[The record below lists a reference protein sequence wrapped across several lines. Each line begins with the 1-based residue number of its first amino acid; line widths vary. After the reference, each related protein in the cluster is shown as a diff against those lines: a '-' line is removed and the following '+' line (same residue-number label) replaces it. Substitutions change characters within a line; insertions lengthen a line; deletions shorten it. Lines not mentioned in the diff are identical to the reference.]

1 MFRNANV
8 YERFKRGAVSWRKQR
23 NSMNRELM
31 FGELKIDALMNKRYS
46 AAFGRVSRRVSLFTA
61 VLLLA
66 ACAATPN
73 VDQEPAVPV
82 EVPVVEPSPVEPPTI
97 ALVLG
102 GGAGKGFAHVGV
114 IKALEAH
121 GIEPDMLVGT
131 SAGSVVAVL
140 YASGYDGFELQR
152 ISLTMEEDTVRDW
165 VLPNRGF
172 IRGDALQN
180 FINEAVQGRNIQNLN
195 RKLAVVATELQTGQP
210 MVFQSGNTG
219 MAVRASSSVPGIFR
233 PVKIGTREYVDGGL
247 VSPVPVRTA
256 RELGAD
262 IVIAVNI
269 SDIPQQSKVSDTVGI
284 LLQTF
289 TIMGHVIASQEL
301 READVVISPNI
312 SELKSTSFDSRNYA
326 IIEGK
331 KAGLAAVPAIT
342 EIISTF
348 GAAQRGV
355 PAATY
360 EVESH

>member
-1 MFRNANV
+1 MSAN
-8 YERFKRGAVSWRKQR
+8 
-23 NSMNRELM
+23 LM
-31 FGELKIDALMNKRYS
+31 SGELIIRGFVFRKCLALVREFPARIFLS
-46 AAFGRVSRRVSLFTA
+46 SV

-66 ACAATPN
+66 ACATS
-73 VDQEPAVPV
+73 
-82 EVPVVEPSPVEPPTI
+82 PVVEPEPTVEIEPPIVEPIVVREPTI

-121 GIEPDMLVGT
+121 GIVPDMVVGT
-131 SAGSVVAVL
+131 SAGSVVAAL

-152 ISLTMEEDTVRDW
+152 ISLTMDEDTVKDW

-180 FINEAVQGRNIQNLN
+180 FINEAVQGRPIQALN
-195 RKLAVVATELQTGQP
+195 RKLAVVATDLQTGQP

-233 PVKIGTREYVDGGL
+233 PVKIGTHEYVDGGL

-269 SDIPQQSKVSDTVGI
+269 SDIPQHSKVSDTIGI

-301 READVVISPNI
+301 READIVISPNI
-312 SELKSTSFDSRNYA
+312 SELTSTNFDSRNYA
-326 IIEGK
+326 IIEGE
-331 KAGLAAVPAIT
+331 KAGLAAVP
-342 EIISTF
+342 EIKETISAF
-348 GAAQRGV
+348 GAAQPSVRE
-355 PAATY
+355 ATY

>member
-1 MFRNANV
+1 MHSIYLA
-8 YERFKRGAVSWRKQR
+8 AV
-23 NSMNRELM
+23 NRSSVRTLISC
-31 FGELKIDALMNKRYS
+31 L
-46 AAFGRVSRRVSLFTA
+46 
-61 VLLLA
+61 VLLLT
-66 ACAATPN
+66 ACVTP
-73 VDQEPAVPV
+73 
-82 EVPVVEPSPVEPPTI
+82 PVVEPEPTVEVAPPVIEVPTL

-121 GIEPDMLVGT
+121 GIIPDMVVGT
-131 SAGSVVAVL
+131 SAGRVVAAL
-140 YASGYDGFELQR
+140 YAGGYDGFELQR
-152 ISLTMEEDTVRDW
+152 ISLSMDEDTVRDW

-180 FINEAVQGRNIQNLN
+180 FINEAVQDRTIQALN
-195 RKLAVVATELQTGQP
+195 RKLAVVATDLQTGQK
-210 MVFQSGNTG
+210 MVFQTGNTG

-269 SDIPQQSKVSDTVGI
+269 SDIPQQSKISDTFGI

-301 READVVISPNI
+301 READIVISPNI
-312 SELKSTSFDSRNYA
+312 SELKSTNFDSRNYA
-326 IIEGK
+326 IIEGE
-331 KAGLAAVPAIT
+331 KAGLAAVP
-342 EIISTF
+342 EIMELIAAF
-348 GAAQRGV
+348 GAAK
-355 PAATY
+355 PSASEATY
-360 EVESH
+360 EVDSH

>member
-1 MFRNANV
+1 MHSIHL
-8 YERFKRGAVSWRKQR
+8 AV
-23 NSMNRELM
+23 
-31 FGELKIDALMNKRYS
+31 
-46 AAFGRVSRRVSLFTA
+46 VSRSFVGALIA
-61 VLLLA
+61 CLVLLLA
-66 ACAATPN
+66 ACATT
-73 VDQEPAVPV
+73 
-82 EVPVVEPSPVEPPTI
+82 PVVEPEPTPEPTVEIAPPVIEVPTL

-121 GIEPDMLVGT
+121 GIIPDMVVGT
-131 SAGSVVAVL
+131 SAGSVVAAL

-152 ISLTMEEDTVRDW
+152 ISLSMDEDTVRDW

-172 IRGDALQN
+172 IRGEALQN
-180 FINEAVQGRNIQNLN
+180 FINEAVQGRTIQALN
-195 RKLAVVATELQTGQP
+195 RKLAVVATDLQSGQP

-219 MAVRASSSVPGIFR
+219 MAVRASSSVPGVFR

-269 SDIPQQSKVSDTVGI
+269 SNIPQQSKVSDTVAI

-289 TIMGHVIASQEL
+289 
-301 READVVISPNI
+301 
-312 SELKSTSFDSRNYA
+312 RNYA
-326 IIEGK
+326 IIEGE
-331 KAGLAAVPAIT
+331 KAGLAAVP
-342 EIISTF
+342 EIMELIAAF
-348 GAAQRGV
+348 GAAQ
-355 PAATY
+355 PSASEATY

>member
-1 MFRNANV
+1 MHSIYLA
-8 YERFKRGAVSWRKQR
+8 AVDRPSVRTLI
-23 NSMNRELM
+23 SCL
-31 FGELKIDALMNKRYS
+31 
-46 AAFGRVSRRVSLFTA
+46 
-61 VLLLA
+61 VLLLT
-66 ACAATPN
+66 ACATT
-73 VDQEPAVPV
+73 
-82 EVPVVEPSPVEPPTI
+82 PVVEPEPTVEIAPPVIEVPTL

-121 GIEPDMLVGT
+121 GIIPDMVVGT
-131 SAGSVVAVL
+131 SAGSVVAAL
-140 YASGYDGFELQR
+140 YAAGYDGFELQR
-152 ISLTMEEDTVRDW
+152 ISLSMDEDTVRDW

-172 IRGDALQN
+172 IRGEALQN
-180 FINEAVQGRNIQNLN
+180 FINEAVQGRTIQALN
-195 RKLAVVATELQTGQP
+195 RKLAVVATDLQTGQP

-269 SDIPQQSKVSDTVGI
+269 SDIPQQSKISDTVSI

-289 TIMGHVIASQEL
+289 TIMAHVIASQEL
-301 READVVISPNI
+301 READIVISPNI
-312 SELKSTSFDSRNYA
+312 SKLKSTNFDTRNYA
-326 IIEGK
+326 IIEGE
-331 KAGLAAVPAIT
+331 KAGLAAVP
-342 EIISTF
+342 EIMEMIAAF
-348 GAAQRGV
+348 GAAQ
-355 PAATY
+355 PSASEPTY

>member
-1 MFRNANV
+1 MKSTYFAT
-8 YERFKRGAVSWRKQR
+8 VSGCSAR
-23 NSMNRELM
+23 
-31 FGELKIDALMNKRYS
+31 ALLYC
-46 AAFGRVSRRVSLFTA
+46 L

-66 ACAATPN
+66 ACATKS
-73 VDQEPAVPV
+73 VVEPEFTV
-82 EVPVVEPSPVEPPTI
+82 EDEPPVVEEPTI

-121 GIEPDMLVGT
+121 GIVPDMVVGT
-131 SAGSVVAVL
+131 SAGSVVGAL
-140 YASGYDGFELQR
+140 YAGGYNGFELQR
-152 ISLTMEEDTVRDW
+152 ISLSMDEDTVSDW

-180 FINEAVQGRNIQNLN
+180 FINEALQGRLIQYLN
-195 RKLAVVATELQTGQP
+195 RKLAVVATDLQTGEA
-210 MVFQSGNTG
+210 MVFQSGNAG

-247 VSPVPVRTA
+247 VSPIPVRIA

-269 SDIPQQSKVSDTVGI
+269 SDIPRQSKVSDTVGI

-301 READVVISPNI
+301 LEADVVISPDI
-312 SELKSTSFDSRNYA
+312 TELTSTNFDSRNYA
-326 IIEGK
+326 IIEGE
-331 KAGLAAVPAIT
+331 KAGLDAVVAIREKIEEFSAARLSASEASEQIDL
-342 EIISTF
+342 
-348 GAAQRGV
+348 R
-355 PAATY
+355 
-360 EVESH
+360 

>member
-1 MFRNANV
+1 MCTFI
-8 YERFKRGAVSWRKQR
+8 SC
-23 NSMNRELM
+23 L
-31 FGELKIDALMNKRYS
+31 
-46 AAFGRVSRRVSLFTA
+46 

-66 ACAATPN
+66 GCAATP
-73 VDQEPAVPV
+73 
-82 EVPVVEPSPVEPPTI
+82 VVEPEPTPEPTVEVEPPVIEAPKI

-121 GIEPDMLVGT
+121 GIIPDMVVGT
-131 SAGSVVAVL
+131 SAGSVVAAL

-152 ISLTMEEDTVRDW
+152 ISLSMDEDTVRDW

-180 FINEAVQGRNIQNLN
+180 FINEAVQGRTIQALN
-195 RKLAVVATELQTGQP
+195 RKLAVVATDLQSGQP

-219 MAVRASSSVPGIFR
+219 MAVRASSSVPGIFQ

-247 VSPVPVRTA
+247 VSPVPVRIA

-269 SDIPQQSKVSDTVGI
+269 SNIPQRSKVSDTVGI

-289 TIMGHVIASQEL
+289 TIMGYIIASQEL
-301 READVVISPNI
+301 READIVISPDI
-312 SELKSTSFDSRNYA
+312 SELTSTNFDSRNYA
-326 IIEGK
+326 IIEGE
-331 KAGLAAVPAIT
+331 KAGLDAIVAIQKRIA
-342 EIISTF
+342 EFS
-348 GAAQRGV
+348 GAPVSASG
-355 PAATY
+355 ATHP
-360 EVESH
+360 SDRK